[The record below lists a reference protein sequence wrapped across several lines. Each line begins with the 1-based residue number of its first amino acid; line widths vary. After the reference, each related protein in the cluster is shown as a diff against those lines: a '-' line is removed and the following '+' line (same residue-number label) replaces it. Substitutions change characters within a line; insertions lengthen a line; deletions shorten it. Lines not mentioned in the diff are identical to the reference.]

1 MNKEITMIELLNN
14 LCNGMKIKGKFKTS
28 DGTVFNDIESLLD
41 HEGLMDYD
49 HDLSMVI
56 ENLNDKV
63 EIIEENKKIE
73 KLSRYKWEHDG
84 VTIQEMVSID
94 AVFDKVNELIDV
106 VNELKKEVK
115 HDWRT
120 DHKNFN

>member
-1 MNKEITMIELLNN
+1 MNKEITMLELLNN

-63 EIIEENKKIE
+63 EIIEEDKKIE
-73 KLSRYKWEHDG
+73 KLSRYSWQENG
-84 VTIQEMVSID
+84 VIIQEMVSID

-115 HDWRT
+115 HD
-120 DHKNFN
+120 

>member
-63 EIIEENKKIE
+63 EIIEEDKKIE
-73 KLSRYKWEHDG
+73 KIMQLDTRETRDCIIK
-84 VTIQEMVSID
+84 IQNKI
-94 AVFDKVNELIDV
+94 NELIDV

-115 HDWRT
+115 HD
-120 DHKNFN
+120 